1 MKLKGKFLVKYFHT
15 AYSIFVNHSLYLL
28 SKLVLSRCFTI
39 NSKSISFQLQNRRST
54 QSTYERSIP
63 TSAVTEYEMPVSIC
77 KNTEE
82 GNEEH
87 AVEFRVSA
95 VYHTIPN

>member
-1 MKLKGKFLVKYFHT
+1 MAVVLGIVSICLIGVLFYFKC
-15 AYSIFVNHSLYLL
+15 Y
-28 SKLVLSRCFTI
+28 K
-39 NSKSISFQLQNRRST
+39 NRRST